1 VQGVVPEFQL
11 EVETAEQVISLRV
24 VGSALHSGLQNSLR
38 FIGSAGSQQILG
50 IDIGAKPE
58 GAHDE

>member
-1 VQGVVPEFQL
+1 L